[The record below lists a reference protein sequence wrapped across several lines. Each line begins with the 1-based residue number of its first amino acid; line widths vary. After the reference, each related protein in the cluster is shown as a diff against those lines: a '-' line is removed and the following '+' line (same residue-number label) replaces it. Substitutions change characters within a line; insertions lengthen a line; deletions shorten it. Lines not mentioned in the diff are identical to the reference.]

1 MKPKEAASSSF
12 DWFNHD
18 QKERDAM
25 TTSPTATSGEQ
36 TLHAALELSKN
47 SWLLAIQSLGRDN
60 PSLHPIRGGDADGLI
75 AKLDAARDRQANV
88 SGQVPKVVLC
98 YEAGYDGFWLARFLE
113 QRGIECLVMEP
124 ASLQVNRKARRVKT
138 DRIDV
143 EKMLRT
149 LIAWCRGERHVC
161 SMVVIPSVEEE
172 DLRRSHRERDRLVR
186 ERTAHINRIKGL
198 LFGQGIRGIN
208 VKRHYKTLVPADL
221 VTRDGRP
228 LPERLAREIAREI
241 ERLALL
247 QEQLREIER
256 ERDLAPTSCP
266 DTERKRRQL
275 LRLDGIGVASASVLT
290 REVYYRQFANRGQ
303 VASYLGVTP
312 SAYDSG
318 ESRRSQGISKAG
330 NSLARKV
337 MIQLAWLWLR
347 HQPESELTKWF
358 HRRTEGGSKRMRC
371 VMIVALARKLAI
383 ALWRYLETGLIP
395 EGATLST
402 R

>member
-1 MKPKEAASSSF
+1 
-12 DWFNHD
+12 
-18 QKERDAM
+18 M

-36 TLHAALELSKN
+36 TLYCALELSKN
-47 SWLLAIQSLGRDN
+47 SWLLAIQFPGRDN
-60 PSLHPIRGGDADGLI
+60 PSLHPIRGGDAEQLMV
-75 AKLDAARDRQANV
+75 KLDAAQDRLTKI
-88 SGQVPKVVLC
+88 SGQVPRVILC

-113 QRGIECLVMEP
+113 QCGIECLVMEP

-143 EKMLRT
+143 EKLLHA

-161 SMVVIPSVEEE
+161 SMVVIPSAEEE
-172 DLRRSHRERDRLVR
+172 DLRRSHRERDRLIR

-208 VKRHYKTLVPADL
+208 VKSRYKTLTPADL
-221 VTRDGRP
+221 VTGDGRP

-241 ERLALL
+241 QRVALV

-256 ERDLAPTSCP
+256 DRDLAPTPCAA
-266 DTERKRRQL
+266 TERKRHQL
-275 LRLDGIGVASASVLT
+275 LRLNGIGLASAAILA
-290 REVYYRQFANRGQ
+290 REVYYRQFANRRQ
-303 VASYLGVTP
+303 VGSYLGVTP

-330 NSLARKV
+330 NSLARSV
-337 MIQLAWLWLR
+337 MIQVAWFWLR

-358 HRRTEGGSKRMRC
+358 RRRTEGQSKRMRR

-395 EGATLST
+395 QGANVKAK
-402 R
+402 